1 MAKERTFSGETHA
14 GDAPILPARLAK
26 QNTTRG
32 FRNIIKF
39 NTLISCGCPNS
50 EASNLIKFST
60 LILCECPNSEAS
72 NLIKLSTLILC
83 ECPNSE
89 ASNLIKFSTLI
100 LHVCECPN
108 GETSNLIKFS
118 TLILSECPNSEANCL
133 VSVSD
138 SREYCRSCLRSWG
151 GGLQGPLTCK
161 RFPLS
166 HEPLWHA
173 VPDAPFSS
181 PRRWRLSPRS
191 QWSPKMST
199 KRINYTTFQYIK
211 V

>member
-1 MAKERTFSGETHA
+1 MNQEWAGQDAWILAKSFFGFLRTEIKSSWPNKLDQQSFNYMAKERTFSGETHA

-118 TLILSECPNSEANCL
+118 TLILSECPNSEANC
-133 VSVSD
+133 
-138 SREYCRSCLRSWG
+138 
-151 GGLQGPLTCK
+151 K
-161 RFPLS
+161 R
-166 HEPLWHA
+166 
-173 VPDAPFSS
+173 
-181 PRRWRLSPRS
+181 
-191 QWSPKMST
+191 
-199 KRINYTTFQYIK
+199 
-211 V
+211 